1 MTRWVKWIGFQFL
14 SNSAFHKKKNQSQE
28 KGFFFFFPEAV
39 LSPGRTQSYEG
50 HSDCLPQI
58 SSFVFE
64 KSYQC
69 ARPPGGRGRRGI
81 RNQLRQINDYIFSRS
96 LTIYISV
103 SQVPPP
109 CHLPSHTYRGL
120 SRSIITTRV
129 NGQSKSPQKNPP
141 FLISKLNSSCSFFSQ
156 LFFLF
161 VFLFHSPQ
169 RFVGGAADK
178 APQRDPVVVFETLT
192 PQTNERSLS
201 WQQEGSW
208 RAREGEKGV
217 MDATVRSDDCCI

>member
-1 MTRWVKWIGFQFL
+1 M
-14 SNSAFHKKKNQSQE
+14 
-28 KGFFFFFPEAV
+28 

-58 SSFVFE
+58 SSFVFR

-81 RNQLRQINDYIFSRS
+81 RNQLRQMITYFSRS
-96 LTIYISV
+96 VTIYISV

-109 CHLPSHTYRGL
+109 PCHLPSHTYQGL

-129 NGQSKSPQKNPP
+129 NGQSKCPKKNSP
-141 FLISKLNSSCSFFSQ
+141 FLISKLNSSCSFFTQ

-169 RFVGGAADK
+169 QFVGGAADN

-201 WQQEGSW
+201 
-208 RAREGEKGV
+208 
-217 MDATVRSDDCCI
+217 